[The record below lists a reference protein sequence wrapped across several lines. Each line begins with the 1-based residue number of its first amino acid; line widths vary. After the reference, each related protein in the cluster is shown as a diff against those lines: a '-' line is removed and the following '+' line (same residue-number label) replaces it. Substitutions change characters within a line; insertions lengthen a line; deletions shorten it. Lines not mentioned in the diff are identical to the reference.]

1 MRNKLFPLML
11 VMICLTILSATGQ
24 TNTKVTVEQVTEAV
38 TLSDNVDYII
48 TSSTPFAGGGEV
60 NITNTDHAVLIFEAL
75 KPTEALQQ
83 LSHVQ
88 INGQRANNNVNCQVK
103 IHNRGSIMM
112 PYASDIHPLTVYSES
127 HFQGEAVNDFGLE
140 NSGGFMNTLNDAKL
154 NNSIHSFKLKR
165 GYMVTFSTQARGR
178 GYSRC
183 FIAADAD
190 IEMAELPKVLDGR
203 ITSYRLFKW
212 NDTSKSGLANDT
224 RSDPVNKLNVTT
236 CYSVGLGED
245 RGLNCECVPHHI
257 YEDWP
262 SASACGAVTYSPHM
276 KTNNEP
282 GNSADDH
289 PQTVDD
295 ILNNWE
301 NLMAT
306 GMRLCSPSS
315 HDGSLNHLRAFM
327 DSIDAR
333 GWRCDI
339 IDLHCYWTEGSFNN
353 IKSSWVDRYHR
364 PIWISEWV
372 WGASWNNNGIF
383 GIATGN
389 NRDNPTQSQLN
400 QNKTAV
406 QSICTKLNSW
416 DYIER
421 YYYWNSEA
429 NCSKL
434 YLSNGT
440 LTPAGEYYASMN
452 TGVGYNGKYEF
463 VPKNPRQ
470 YPITDFKVS
479 WGENGALISWY
490 DRNGEYNQLMEVQ
503 RKVRGGQWEVLSVIQ
518 PKDGASRYTYTDEG
532 AAEGT
537 LYRVHIIDLEGVER
551 YTNDDIEA
559 GDVLPGDEPLYLGG
573 NLFSNGSFDLG
584 SQDWLSGNG
593 GSLTSPYFQ
602 VVREGGCDGGPY
614 LQAYGS
620 GGVNDAA
627 SLKKTMELQPHQ
639 DYYFRVAARNGT
651 TYMKASLT
659 QDGSAESQVVCT
671 VSATSDWQRHSAVFN
686 SGDYS
691 QLLLAYR
698 WLGAAAQIDEIEL
711 RPLFKTQEEAIAHGV
726 AMARGKAE
734 AVKTYNTLLPALNE
748 EMEAVLATISGTDSE
763 ALSSL
768 VDAVSGMLEA
778 INGKSVTDSLLQVAG
793 AVSEMKFAGQ
803 AELLEAMQAARAA
816 TTAQDLNDSRQQLA
830 AALQAFLPMAEA
842 PVQPKQPSFVSASG
856 WEVKVGTYTAGDQ
869 RLNTVRGKTC
879 WNAWWSGINAS
890 VGKKRTMEIRQHIDQ
905 VPEGLYALECKG
917 TTQHYCLSD
926 QHGYLVYDNDTLSTP
941 TLTYDYFDLPTVGN
955 IWQTLT
961 TQPVYVA
968 EGGQLTIGFVGSK
981 DGAVDNAWR
990 AFGDTNSTGDKREGW
1005 WCATDFVLRF
1015 HPLHRATVAPQQ
1027 WGTVCLPYA
1036 YPVPE
1041 GTHFYQIAGVSEDKT
1056 KLYIEEITEV
1066 EAGKPCIY
1074 FSEVADLTYYEYGE
1088 AVKSPSSDSNENG
1101 LRGFFVTSTKAPAN
1115 SYVLRNGA
1123 WYRVT
1128 GDRPAIDN
1136 YSAIIYKMD
1145 RVPVLSA
1152 WSGLTM
1158 DIHDDLDGIR
1168 AVNTSTTRP
1177 DGTYTLSGQSVSH
1190 PHGVYIE
1197 VKGQQ
1202 VEKKYQP

>member
-83 LSHVQ
+83 LSHV
-88 INGQRANNNVNCQVK
+88 
-103 IHNRGSIMM
+103 MM

-154 NNSIHSFKLKR
+154 NNRIHSFKLKR

-236 CYSVGLGED
+236 CYSFGLGED

-295 ILNNWE
+295 ILNN
-301 NLMAT
+301 
-306 GMRLCSPSS
+306 
-315 HDGSLNHLRAFM
+315 
-327 DSIDAR
+327 DAR

-452 TGVGYNGKYEF
+452 TGV
-463 VPKNPRQ
+463 
-470 YPITDFKVS
+470 VS
-479 WGENGALISWY
+479 
-490 DRNGEYNQLMEVQ
+490 QH
-503 RKVRGGQWEVLSVIQ
+503 
-518 PKDGASRYTYTDEG
+518 EG
-532 AAEGT
+532 
-537 LYRVHIIDLEGVER
+537 
-551 YTNDDIEA
+551 
-559 GDVLPGDEPLYLGG
+559 PGG
-573 NLFSNGSFDLG
+573 N
-584 SQDWLSGNG
+584 
-593 GSLTSPYFQ
+593 P
-602 VVREGGCDGGPY
+602 P
-614 LQAYGS
+614 
-620 GGVNDAA
+620 
-627 SLKKTMELQPHQ
+627 
-639 DYYFRVAARNGT
+639 
-651 TYMKASLT
+651 
-659 QDGSAESQVVCT
+659 
-671 VSATSDWQRHSAVFN
+671 
-686 SGDYS
+686 
-691 QLLLAYR
+691 
-698 WLGAAAQIDEIEL
+698 
-711 RPLFKTQEEAIAHGV
+711 
-726 AMARGKAE
+726 
-734 AVKTYNTLLPALNE
+734 PALNYVPTGRV
-748 EMEAVLATISGTDSE
+748 M
-763 ALSSL
+763 
-768 VDAVSGMLEA
+768 
-778 INGKSVTDSLLQVAG
+778 
-793 AVSEMKFAGQ
+793 
-803 AELLEAMQAARAA
+803 
-816 TTAQDLNDSRQQLA
+816 
-830 AALQAFLPMAEA
+830 
-842 PVQPKQPSFVSASG
+842 
-856 WEVKVGTYTAGDQ
+856 
-869 RLNTVRGKTC
+869 NT
-879 WNAWWSGINAS
+879 
-890 VGKKRTMEIRQHIDQ
+890 
-905 VPEGLYALECKG
+905 P
-917 TTQHYCLSD
+917 
-926 QHGYLVYDNDTLSTP
+926 
-941 TLTYDYFDLPTVGN
+941 
-955 IWQTLT
+955 
-961 TQPVYVA
+961 
-968 EGGQLTIGFVGSK
+968 
-981 DGAVDNAWR
+981 
-990 AFGDTNSTGDKREGW
+990 
-1005 WCATDFVLRF
+1005 
-1015 HPLHRATVAPQQ
+1015 
-1027 WGTVCLPYA
+1027 
-1036 YPVPE
+1036 
-1041 GTHFYQIAGVSEDKT
+1041 
-1056 KLYIEEITEV
+1056 EEIIE
-1066 EAGKPCIY
+1066 
-1074 FSEVADLTYYEYGE
+1074 
-1088 AVKSPSSDSNENG
+1088 SSARYIG
-1101 LRGFFVTSTKAPAN
+1101 
-1115 SYVLRNGA
+1115 
-1123 WYRVT
+1123 
-1128 GDRPAIDN
+1128 
-1136 YSAIIYKMD
+1136 IIFAAM
-1145 RVPVLSA
+1145 PVLSHIFLQRMA
-1152 WSGLTM
+1152 PKCEK
-1158 DIHDDLDGIR
+1158 
-1168 AVNTSTTRP
+1168 N
-1177 DGTYTLSGQSVSH
+1177 VS
-1190 PHGVYIE
+1190 I
-1197 VKGQQ
+1197 QIIF
-1202 VEKKYQP
+1202 